1 MYRVTD
7 NIANNIDAFAKNFKN
22 FAGDNGIIL
31 VLFALLIFLIFGK
44 RLRYT
49 TLLRYLTIYLALCSF
64 ATFKISNK
72 YLNSLFLLVIV
83 VVVEVF
89 FNTFYKTK
97 PELFNSRVSDEQ
109 DDKDEDSSEDSDVVD
124 DLEEEEAGDGVFDE
138 RETVGD
144 DDLNAGTIENVTYA
158 DANYKYKMSDLDGMV
173 LEKKNEWRI
182 MPKPD
187 SVPLMSKREFIP
199 QGHDVPLK
207 PFISREENLDNVK
220 PPFVDGREG
229 SKRSMVMFDSNAVS
243 LNCCPSTW
251 STDRGCVCFSD
262 EQRDFVNKRGGNR
275 TYSGDQI

>member
-31 VLFALLIFLIFGK
+31 VLFALFVFLIFGK
-44 RLRYT
+44 RLRYPT
-49 TLLRYLTIYLALCSF
+49 ILRYITIYLTICSLAS
-64 ATFKISNK
+64 FKISNK
-72 YLNSLFLLVIV
+72 YLNALLILAIVILI
-83 VVVEVF
+83 EVF

-97 PELFNSRVSDEQ
+97 PELFNNHVVDEQ
-109 DDKDEDSSEDSDVVD
+109 DEDSSEDSDVVD
-124 DLEEEEAGDGVFDE
+124 DLDEEEEANGVFDE
-138 RETVGD
+138 RETVED
-144 DDLNAGTIENVTYA
+144 DNLNAGTIENVTYA
-158 DANYKYKMSDLDGMV
+158 DANYEYKMSDLDGMV

-220 PPFVDGREG
+220 PPFVDGQEG

-275 TYSGDQI
+275 TFSEDQI